1 VNGNQLAAIGGALA
15 GAGVFCAL
23 REVVLRP
30 APPDLS
36 AVLARWNTPTQVTDP
51 APAGPGGRRYA
62 RLAAAASGPLPGLSA
77 RELALTGTSAEQLLL
92 RRIVAAALG
101 LAVPVVVWLLGGWFG
116 WAPGIPITGL
126 AALGTA
132 VALSFVP
139 VFAERQKSA
148 RVSESFHTAVGALLD
163 LIAQERASGRGPIQ
177 ALSDAAEVSTSM
189 PFLRIRQALL
199 QAQRAGTSP
208 WQALAELA
216 EQVGVAEL
224 SDLADIAASA
234 ADGAAVYTTLTKKA
248 ATVRAT
254 ALATERAH
262 ANADSERLVLP
273 VALLGLGFLL
283 LMFYPAFIRLLSA

>member
-1 VNGNQLAAIGGALA
+1 VNGDQLAAIGGALA
-15 GAGVFCAL
+15 GAGLFCAI
-23 REVVLRP
+23 RELVLRP

-36 AVLARWNTPTQVTDP
+36 AAVARWDTPIQVADP
-51 APAGPGGRRYA
+51 APAGQGGRRYA
-62 RLAAAASGPLPGLSA
+62 WLAAAASGPLLGLSP

-92 RRIVAAALG
+92 RRITAAALG
-101 LAVPVVVWLLGGWFG
+101 LAAPVVVWVLGRLFG

-132 VALSFVP
+132 VTLSFAP
-139 VFAERQKSA
+139 VLAQRQKAA
-148 RVSESFHTAVGALLD
+148 RVRESFHTAAGALLD
-163 LIAQERASGRGPIQ
+163 LIAQERASGRSPIQ
-177 ALSDAAEVSTSM
+177 ALGDAAEVSNSM

-216 EQVGVAEL
+216 GQVGVAEL

-273 VALLGLGFLL
+273 VALLGLGFVLL
-283 LMFYPAFIRLLSA
+283 LFYPAFIRLLSA